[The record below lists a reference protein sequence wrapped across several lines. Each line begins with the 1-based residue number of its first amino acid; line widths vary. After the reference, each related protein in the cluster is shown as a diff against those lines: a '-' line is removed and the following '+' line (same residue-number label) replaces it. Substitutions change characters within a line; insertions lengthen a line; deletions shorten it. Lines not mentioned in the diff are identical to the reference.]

1 MRASK
6 WIVLLL
12 LAVPFSNGCKGH
24 HKRRYAV
31 YPEPA
36 PCATPVEGGVP
47 IAEGPTMLKPLSFVD
62 RHPLFS
68 KPRDYYEDT
77 DYNPIVKTAAA
88 VIVGVPAGI
97 VGEVKQIVNGPKN
110 SAQYSTPATTVQ

>member
-36 PCATPVEGGVP
+36 PCSPVEGGVP
-47 IAEGPTMLKPLSFVD
+47 VVEGPTMLNHS
-62 RHPLFS
+62 RS
-68 KPRDYYEDT
+68 W
-77 DYNPIVKTAAA
+77 IVTLCYPNL
-88 VIVGVPAGI
+88 VTITRI
-97 VGEVKQIVNGPKN
+97 RTITR
-110 SAQYSTPATTVQ
+110 S

>member
-47 IAEGPTMLKPLSFVD
+47 IAEGPTMLKSLSFVD

-68 KPRDYYEDT
+68 KPRDYFESSG
-77 DYNPIVKTAAA
+77 NNKVVKSAAA
-88 VIVGVPAGI
+88 VVVGIPAG
-97 VGEVKQIVNGPKN
+97 VFGELKQIVVG
-110 SAQYSTPATTVQ
+110 APADSRY

>member
-1 MRASK
+1 MRVSR

-12 LAVPFSNGCKGH
+12 LAASASTGCKGS

-36 PCATPVEGGVP
+36 PCSPVEGGTPVV
-47 IAEGPTMLKPLSFVD
+47 EGPMLRPLSFID

-68 KPRDYYEDT
+68 KPREYYEDT
-77 DYNPIVKTAAA
+77 DNNPIVKTAAA

-97 VGEVKQIVNGPKN
+97 VGEVKQMVAGNQPKSQIGAQ
-110 SAQYSTPATTVQ
+110 SATQ